1 LRDLSRF
8 FVPHFSLRRHGSTAN
23 RRICDFDK
31 KKQRRRVPADK
42 EVGNRRTTGYLEVT
56 DCDLK
61 FEGAPMSGNELTTI
75 DVRVADSIYL
85 IRGNQVVLDADL
97 ARMYGVET
105 KALNQAVKR
114 RQERFPK
121 DFMFQLS
128 SEEFEI
134 LKNQTPSSTTW
145 GGRRYPPYAFTELG
159 VAMLSS
165 VLNSTRAIQVNIA
178 IMRTFVR
185 LRQLLASDEKLARKL
200 REMERRYDN
209 QFRVVFDAIRQLSSP
224 PASTS
229 RRIGFGVTDE

>member
-1 LRDLSRF
+1 
-8 FVPHFSLRRHGSTAN
+8 
-23 RRICDFDK
+23 
-31 KKQRRRVPADK
+31 
-42 EVGNRRTTGYLEVT
+42 
-56 DCDLK
+56 
-61 FEGAPMSGNELTTI
+61 MSGNELTTI
-75 DVRVADSIYL
+75 DVRVADSIHL
-85 IRGNQVVLDADL
+85 IRGTRVVLDADL
-97 ARMYGVET
+97 ARLYGVET

-128 SEEFEI
+128 PEEFEI

-165 VLNSTRAIQVNIA
+165 VLNSPRAIQVNIA

-229 RRIGFGVTDE
+229 RRIGFEVKSKQ